1 MLQLRTQERESGRYT
16 GALKFCKKFYFAYD
30 NLLYKQLKATTLIL
44 HVKKI
49 RMLLAKMH
57 VKYAFRNSREL
68 YRNRKFLKW
77 DFNYYTDAAIDAHK
91 KPMLCSTNATTY
103 K

>member
-1 MLQLRTQERESGRYT
+1 
-16 GALKFCKKFYFAYD
+16 
-30 NLLYKQLKATTLIL
+30 
-44 HVKKI
+44 
-49 RMLLAKMH
+49 MH
-57 VKYAFRNSREL
+57 IKYAFRNSREL

-77 DFNYYTDAAIDAHK
+77 DFNYYTDAAIDANK